1 MPRSPSSLP
10 PYVTS
15 GASSRAHHGWLVR
28 LNEAAS
34 TQEEDDIISDEIRK
48 ARDVLGVRGQSTRKI
63 ADTLIILLHC
73 LMLRHRTEGDVE
85 LAMVSALQLAEGGR
99 TIAERRIGYLYLVER
114 LPKGHELNLLMI
126 NTIRKDLSSSTPSH
140 ILLALRTIA
149 KIPSED
155 LAPAVIPLLT
165 TKSLLRH
172 KIPAIRQRA
181 FEALLSLHRI
191 RQTTDSFPLTMNK
204 LLKSLDHEQD
214 LSVLAIIL
222 RSIRHILETGAHHF
236 GPDEERLYVLE
247 RCIDI
252 ARDHEVG
259 YEGQIALEVVKTLG
273 RIVESS
279 EAVSER
285 IADTLSRYIAERLDA
300 MKSCHRWEGAFLLE
314 VCRYAKHIPQIYQSI
329 LRHISNLLLP
339 NQANP
344 SSSTASV
351 LPAPNDHVLVL
362 KCMKQL
368 PLDVWDGVLGER
380 EMGVIMEGVNSVD
393 DNIRKLTIRLL
404 RKLSPDLPLMVLQ
417 THLDSIKSST
427 HLSLPLALANGLNI
441 DEKTRLGRYETALR
455 ALEVVEA
462 QSAEDG
468 HAYGEGVL
476 KILRVLEEAN
486 GGRGLI
492 WDDGAGQILGRLEHL
507 PRSSAEAT
515 TISLLEL
522 LQAGDN
528 RPGDTTVVIITSIT
542 CQYLPSAYDKAQE
555 VIQYFV
561 NKIPHYSASIQEL
574 ILVTLVSLLTK
585 LRSDRLENST
595 KLVHKTIQDLREGS
609 SRYLKKRCDQIS
621 AVINRDLLDEVK
633 EKSKSSKLADVLD
646 AIISVSTTHSE
657 KLTPSVETTLSP
669 PPPRANLSVSQL
681 RYDAYHP
688 PGRTRKN
695 NERYREHFEDDSD

>member
-1 MPRSPSSLP
+1 MPRLPAALP
-10 PYVTS
+10 PYLTS
-15 GASSRAHHGWLVR
+15 GASSRAHHGLLVR

-34 TQEEDDIISDEIRK
+34 TQEEDEIIHVEISRAK
-48 ARDVLGVRGQSTRKI
+48 EVLSVRGQSKSKI
-63 ADTLIILLHC
+63 AETLIILLHC
-73 LMLRHRTEGDVE
+73 LMLRHRTEEDVE
-85 LAMVSALQLAEGGR
+85 FALVSALQLAEGGR

-114 LPKGHELNLLMI
+114 LPKGHELNLLVI

-140 ILLALRTIA
+140 ILLALQTIA

-181 FEALLSLHRI
+181 YEALLALHRI
-191 RQTTDSFPLTMNK
+191 RRTTDPFPLTINK

-214 LSVLAIIL
+214 LSVLAMIF
-222 RSIRHILETGAHHF
+222 RSIGHILDTGAHHF
-236 GPDEERLYVLE
+236 GSEEERLYVLE
-247 RCIDI
+247 RGIEI
-252 ARDHEVG
+252 ARDHELG

-273 RIVESS
+273 QIVESS

-285 IADTLSRYIAERLDA
+285 IADALSRYIAETLDA

-314 VCRYAKHIPQIYQSI
+314 VCQYAKHIPQIYQSI

-339 NQANP
+339 DQAKP
-344 SSSTASV
+344 SSSTSSV

-362 KCMKQL
+362 RCLKQL
-368 PLDVWDGVLGER
+368 RLDVWDGVLGER

-393 DNIRKLTIRLL
+393 DSIRKLTIRLL

-417 THLDSIKSST
+417 AHLDSIKSST
-427 HLSLPLALANGLNI
+427 NLSLPLAMANGLNI
-441 DEKTRLGRYETALR
+441 DEMTRLGRYETALR

-462 QSAEDG
+462 SSAEDG

-476 KILRVLEEAN
+476 KILRVLEEEN

-492 WDDGAGQILGRLEHL
+492 WNEGAGHVLGRLEHL
-507 PRSSAEAT
+507 PRASAEAT

-522 LQAGDN
+522 LQAGNN

-542 CQYLPSAYDKAQE
+542 CQYLPSAYDKVQE
-555 VIQYFV
+555 IIEYFV
-561 NKIPHYSASIQEL
+561 NKITHYNASIQEL
-574 ILVTLVSLLTK
+574 ILVTLVSLLTRV
-585 LRSDRLENST
+585 RSDRLENST
-595 KLVHKTIQDLREGS
+595 KLVHETIQDLREGS
-609 SRYLKKRCDQIS
+609 SRYLKKRCNQIS
-621 AVINRDLLDEVK
+621 TVINRDLLDEVK
-633 EKSKSSKLADVLD
+633 EKSKSSKLADILD

-657 KLTPSVETTLSP
+657 KLTPSDKTTLSP
-669 PPPRANLSVSQL
+669 PEPRANLSASRL
-681 RYDAYHP
+681 RYDAYQSP
-688 PGRTRKN
+688 SRTRKS
-695 NERYREHFEDDSD
+695 NERYRDHFEDDSD